1 MTTELLETF
10 IFKSPPHPLPLP
22 REERGRMRGGH
33 LFLIIL
39 GTLSLI
45 LSIVIPK
52 YFFPLVWV
60 GFIFL
65 LEPIIYPFEGISLLR
80 DLEKGKPQ
88 KIYLLL
94 IAGLICGLLWEFWNF
109 WAYSKWV
116 YTVPFFDEMKGF
128 EMPVLGFLGFPPFAV
143 QAYVMYNFI
152 SLFRFGRGWEESDY
166 QVRLKRKTRSFT
178 KILTIILLL
187 SFYVLIFKAID
198 SKTLGSYETRLK
210 DAYWIDSKYQKEL
223 PKVGIAILD
232 DLIIKTRIK
241 NEREELALRL
251 LISREELNY
260 WMEKARLV
268 QLKGLGIEN
277 LKLLAGVDIHSISAL
292 ADEDPEKLYAKIG
305 QTFPGKA
312 PPRKAKIRI
321 WVKEARKKVR
331 SSE

>member
-1 MTTELLETF
+1 
-10 IFKSPPHPLPLP
+10 
-22 REERGRMRGGH
+22 
-33 LFLIIL
+33 
-39 GTLSLI
+39 
-45 LSIVIPK
+45 
-52 YFFPLVWV
+52 
-60 GFIFL
+60 
-65 LEPIIYPFEGISLLR
+65 
-80 DLEKGKPQ
+80 
-88 KIYLLL
+88 
-94 IAGLICGLLWEFWNF
+94 
-109 WAYSKWV
+109 
-116 YTVPFFDEMKGF
+116 
-128 EMPVLGFLGFPPFAV
+128 MPVLGFLGFPPFAV

-292 ADEDPEKLYAKIG
+292 ADEDPEKL
-305 QTFPGKA
+305 
-312 PPRKAKIRI
+312 
-321 WVKEARKKVR
+321 
-331 SSE
+331 